1 MPEELRTDINAV
13 PVDQVGVQTPPPV
26 PVQPRITKPAVM
38 VEPTLPRSV
47 DYSQMSLDDLLREV
61 DLLRKPSVLG
71 TGNLVEPLPTSS
83 NLKPDGQEEKLLLP
97 TKEYV
102 ESDLP
107 DLQPVILPE
116 SVNPQSENEPEIFV
130 EDYIVLGDEIDQ
142 EMKEKIREAIMATRM
157 ASGGTGNPFVTR
169 TVFKAT
175 SYCNKVL
182 GRLNAP
188 NHKRYRRDILLAL
201 INMHEK
207 NQAWVD
213 AAKSYERF
221 LENLLR

>member
-1 MPEELRTDINAV
+1 M
-13 PVDQVGVQTPPPV
+13 
-26 PVQPRITKPAVM
+26 
-38 VEPTLPRSV
+38 
-47 DYSQMSLDDLLREV
+47 
-61 DLLRKPSVLG
+61 
-71 TGNLVEPLPTSS
+71 
-83 NLKPDGQEEKLLLP
+83 
-97 TKEYV
+97 
-102 ESDLP
+102 
-107 DLQPVILPE
+107 ILPE
-116 SVNPQSENEPEIFV
+116 SVNPQSEKEPEIFV

-207 NQAWVD
+207 TSAWVD

-221 LENLLR
+221 LEEFASDDAYPFQQHEDAPGIPELHAGLGDVEEFIYGLKEGHHHS